1 MMGHKIMASILA
13 TKASG
18 FWQVFAA
25 IHTHIISEMEQKLEY
40 VVELL
45 SWHMARPRIIF
56 INNHRLIVFFLFFI
70 RTAVNNNKY
79 SSHKGNNSRTYF
91 FYFSITFGL
100 TNI

>member
-56 INNHRLIVFFLFFI
+56 INNHRLIVFFLF
-70 RTAVNNNKY
+70 RQ
-79 SSHKGNNSRTYF
+79 
-91 FYFSITFGL
+91 
-100 TNI
+100 

>member
-40 VVELL
+40 SRDIWLDQEL
-45 SWHMARPRIIF
+45 
-56 INNHRLIVFFLFFI
+56 FL
-70 RTAVNNNKY
+70 
-79 SSHKGNNSRTYF
+79 
-91 FYFSITFGL
+91 
-100 TNI
+100 

>member
-70 RTAVNNNKY
+70 RRPSITINIAATRVIIL
-79 SSHKGNNSRTYF
+79 TYF
-91 FYFSITFGL
+91 FYFSTTFGL